1 LTAIQ
6 IIQLSVMLGVTFWIG
21 EFALAGVVFV
31 IAPIQVPAMLHLPFE
46 TVYGLGWMEMELK
59 K

>member
-1 LTAIQ
+1 
-6 IIQLSVMLGVTFWIG
+6 MLGVTFWIG